1 MQHTVA
7 TYDDELNELRSTV
20 AEMGGLAEQQLSA
33 AVDALQ
39 SRDPDQARAIIAD
52 DRRIDGYEV
61 KVDELV
67 VQLIA
72 RRGPVADDLREI
84 IAGLKIAAMLERI
97 GDVAKNI
104 AKRVSVIVREDPIK
118 PAGSIP
124 QMADEARKMV
134 NTVLDAYVERDSEKA
149 MAVWLADQRVDAL
162 YNSIFREM
170 LTYMMESPKTI
181 TAATHLLFIAKN
193 IERVGDQATNIAEVI
208 FFAIEGE
215 VLEDKRPKADTT
227 AFTAV

>member
-1 MQHTVA
+1 
-7 TYDDELNELRSTV
+7 
-20 AEMGGLAEQQLSA
+20 
-33 AVDALQ
+33 
-39 SRDPDQARAIIAD
+39 
-52 DRRIDGYEV
+52 
-61 KVDELV
+61 
-67 VQLIA
+67 
-72 RRGPVADDLREI
+72 
-84 IAGLKIAAMLERI
+84 
-97 GDVAKNI
+97 
-104 AKRVSVIVREDPIK
+104 VIVREDPIK